1 MRPDEFHRA
10 LERLPAP
17 LHDRAL
23 ALRND
28 VKPRR
33 CESCTAVGDAVRL
46 ALTAA
51 HYDELG
57 SAAQLLDTAEQLA
70 ARHHLACRTDL
81 AAVSAGGPTH
91 PDWPQHQP
99 GRGQVRRWA
108 DTSARLTAATDAS
121 WKGRAGGIG
130 YVASDGH
137 YGLRS
142 RHPGRVDPTGCA
154 RVLVSELR
162 AVEFL
167 LTAYDTPPAGM
178 AVLVDSLPALNY
190 LHRWQGG
197 ETGAMPAGYDLRPRH
212 AGLQPTLVRLAELVA
227 RRPDLAFAH
236 VKAHAHHP
244 LNEAADSLAHM
255 ARRRVEEP
263 FDVHARAHELVEAFL
278 RDWHGA
284 LAV

>member
-1 MRPDEFHRA
+1 MRPDEFLRA
-10 LERLPAP
+10 LGLLPAP

-23 ALRND
+23 ALRTY

-33 CESCTAVGDAVRL
+33 CETCQAVGDAVRL

-57 SAAQLLDTAEQLA
+57 SAGELLDTAARLAEQHG
-70 ARHHLACRTDL
+70 RACR
-81 AAVSAGGPTH
+81 PEY
-91 PDWPQHQP
+91 QP

-108 DTSARLTAATDAS
+108 ETPAPLIAATDAS

-130 YVASDGH
+130 YVASDGR

-142 RHPGRVDPTGCA
+142 RRPGRVDPTGFS

-167 LTAYDTPPAGM
+167 FTAYDTPPVDM
-178 AVLVDSLPALNY
+178 TVLVDSRPALNY

-212 AGLQPTLVRLAELVA
+212 AGMKPTLVRLADLVA
-227 RRPDLAFAH
+227 ERPDLTFAH
-236 VKAHAHHP
+236 VKAHAGHA
-244 LNEAADSLAHM
+244 LNEAADGLSRM

-263 FDVHARAHELVEAFL
+263 FDVRPRAHDLVEAFV
-278 RDWHGA
+278 RDWHVA
-284 LAV
+284 LAA

>member
-10 LERLPAP
+10 LDLLPAP

-23 ALRND
+23 ALRTY
-28 VKPRR
+28 VKPRH
-33 CESCTAVGDAVRL
+33 CETCTAVGDAVRL

-51 HYDELG
+51 HYDQLT

-70 ARHHLACRTDL
+70 IGHHLACR
-81 AAVSAGGPTH
+81 PE
-91 PDWPQHQP
+91 HQP

-108 DTSARLTAATDAS
+108 ETSAPLVAATDAS

-130 YVASDGH
+130 YVASDGR

-142 RHPGRVDPTGCA
+142 RRPGRHDATGCS

-167 LTAYDTPPAGM
+167 FTAYDTAPVGM
-178 AVLVDSLPALNY
+178 TVLVDSRPALNY

-212 AGLQPTLVRLAELVA
+212 AGMKPTLVRLAELVA
-227 RRPDLAFAH
+227 ERPELTFAH
-236 VKAHAHHP
+236 VKGHAQHP

-263 FDVHARAHELVEAFL
+263 FDVRQRAHDLVEAFL
-278 RDWHGA
+278 RDWQVA
-284 LAV
+284 LAA

>member
-1 MRPDEFHRA
+1 MRPDRFRHA
-10 LERLPAP
+10 LDLLPAP
-17 LHDRAL
+17 LHDRAA
-23 ALRND
+23 ALRTY

-33 CESCTAVGDAVRL
+33 CEACTAVGDAVRL

-51 HYDELG
+51 HYDEFG

-70 ARHHLACRTDL
+70 AGHHLACRPP
-81 AAVSAGGPTH
+81 AAVPAGEPTNADR
-91 PDWPQHQP
+91 PRHQP

-108 DTSARLTAATDAS
+108 ETSAPLIAATDAS

-130 YVASDGH
+130 YVASDGR

-142 RHPGRVDPTGCA
+142 RRPGRVDPTGWA

-167 LTAYDTPPAGM
+167 LTAYDEPPAGM
-178 AVLVDSLPALNY
+178 TILVDSVPALSY

-197 ETGAMPAGYDLRPRH
+197 ETSVMPAGYDLRPRH

-227 RRPDLAFAH
+227 GRPDLTFAH
-236 VKAHAHHP
+236 VKAHAHHA

-255 ARRRVEEP
+255 ARRRIAEP
-263 FDVHARAHELVEAFL
+263 FDVHARAYDLVEAFL
-278 RDWHGA
+278 RDWHLA
-284 LAV
+284 LAA

>member
-1 MRPDEFHRA
+1 MSSSAPWTCSP
-10 LERLPAP
+10 LPCTTAP
-17 LHDRAL
+17 SPSARY
-23 ALRND
+23 

-33 CESCTAVGDAVRL
+33 CEACQAVGDAVRL

-70 ARHHLACRTDL
+70 TAPAPASPC
-81 AAVSAGGPTH
+81 AAGASE
-91 PDWPQHQP
+91 P

-108 DTSARLTAATDAS
+108 ETSAPLVAATDAS

-130 YVASDGH
+130 YVVSDGH

-142 RHPGRVDPTGCA
+142 RGPGRSTRPACS

-167 LTAYDTPPAGM
+167 LTAYDEAAGRHDGAAWTACRRCATCAAGRAARPGRCPPATTC
-178 AVLVDSLPALNY
+178 APARWADSRPWSGSPSWSPA
-190 LHRWQGG
+190 
-197 ETGAMPAGYDLRPRH
+197 
-212 AGLQPTLVRLAELVA
+212 
-227 RRPDLAFAH
+227 RPDLTFAH
-236 VKAHAHHP
+236 VKAHADHA

-263 FDVHARAHELVEAFL
+263 FDVHARAHDLVEAFL
-278 RDWHGA
+278 RDWHVA
-284 LAV
+284 LAA